1 MIPSLTSGAI
11 SWVGHVGLGQGP
23 SGAGQ
28 MPAWP
33 PSAHCTG
40 WWWGWSPQGD
50 LLPDACYFPSEK
62 VTHFPAAVN
71 GPHHRCSVAR
81 HSPMGMPCASPENN
95 AQSTLWEKVPFPGSI
110 WQGLPVGTREGLGQA
125 RVWQAEWTLGEDAV
139 CVRRGV
145 CVGMHTCQGKGGMQR
160 TSLDV
165 GSSSVPMQAQHCGDL
180 PAPLARWIQAHSL
193 CRGTQALR
201 FPLMTWLDLWNIKG
215 NKNID
220 EQIKEKKKGEL

>member
-40 WWWGWSPQGD
+40 WWWGWSPQGN

-95 AQSTLWEKVPFPGSI
+95 AQSTLWEKVPFPGSM

-125 RVWQAEWTLGEDAV
+125 QVWQAEWTLGEDAV
-139 CVRRGV
+139 YVRR
-145 CVGMHTCQGKGGMQR
+145 CV
-160 TSLDV
+160 
-165 GSSSVPMQAQHCGDL
+165 CGDAHL
-180 PAPLARWIQAHSL
+180 PREGWDAAGIPGCGEQLCAHA
-193 CRGTQALR
+193 GTALWGPASS
-201 FPLMTWLDLWNIKG
+201 FGEVDTGSFLM
-215 NKNID
+215 
-220 EQIKEKKKGEL
+220 